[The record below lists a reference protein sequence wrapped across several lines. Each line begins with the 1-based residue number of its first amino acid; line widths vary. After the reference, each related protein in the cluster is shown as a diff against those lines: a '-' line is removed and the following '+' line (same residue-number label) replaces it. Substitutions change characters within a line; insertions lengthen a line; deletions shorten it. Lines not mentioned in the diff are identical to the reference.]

1 LVANRDQSRLTETAP
16 VTRVAICPFLNLGAW
31 TTGQQ
36 AIWYHSAQTLEKRF
50 MLERVIDRRTSSSR
64 VIELAQA
71 NCAGQRGLT
80 GNHVL
85 GNELGRRRPPRLTLL
100 ACPA

>member
-1 LVANRDQSRLTETAP
+1 M
-16 VTRVAICPFLNLGAW
+16 TRVAICPFLNLGAW

-36 AIWYHSAQTLEKRF
+36 AIWYHNAHTLEKRF

-80 GNHVL
+80 GTQSVRN
-85 GNELGRRRPPRLTLL
+85 GRRLTLL